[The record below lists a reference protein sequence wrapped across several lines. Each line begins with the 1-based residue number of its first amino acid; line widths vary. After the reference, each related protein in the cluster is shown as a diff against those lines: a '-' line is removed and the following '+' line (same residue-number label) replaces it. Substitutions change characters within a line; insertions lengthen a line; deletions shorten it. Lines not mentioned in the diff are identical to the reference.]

1 LAIIKGHTIDP
12 NELPPTVNSTK
23 DQGFEDQFHGAI
35 HYSPTIPV
43 ASPFRSSNQLSNQNH
58 SAGCPGMEL
67 DREKLTLQRRQHRKR
82 TWLPYPS
89 RSRPIVPRKS
99 AKVECTTARRDGDRQ
114 HLGSENHVKSNLTL
128 TQLSARYPATE
139 VIVPNIIN
147 GLGPYLSNMDPP
159 MIARVKTSAAWREP
173 IQAVTDL
180 FTGHARF
187 SKLYNDRGRKAGLTE
202 GRRRGCG
209 CGNTC

>member
-1 LAIIKGHTIDP
+1 MRGHTIDP
-12 NELPPTVNSTK
+12 RELPPTVNSIK
-23 DQGFEDQFHGAI
+23 DQGPVHRFHGAV
-35 HYSPTIPV
+35 HFSPTIPV
-43 ASPFRSSNQLSNQNH
+43 ANPFRSSNQLSNQDQ
-58 SAGCPGMEL
+58 SASCPGMEL
-67 DREKLTLQRRQHRKR
+67 DREKLTLRRRQHRKR

-99 AKVECTTARRDGDRQ
+99 AKV
-114 HLGSENHVKSNLTL
+114 ENHVKSNLTL

-187 SKLYNDRGRKAGLTE
+187 SKIYIMIGE
-202 GRRRGCG
+202 GMRDLQRVGGEVVVVVIRVEGSIRPDHLFKR
-209 CGNTC
+209 TSR